1 MSVDE
6 ATPNFQKFFDN
17 SVDMMLV
24 ADSRGGVISTNEA
37 CTTALGWT
45 QDEWLEQD
53 FSKLSHPD
61 DVATLVA
68 ESMKLR
74 EGNLDASVESRFR
87 HQDGTYRWVSW
98 VAWSNSGVTNI
109 IARDVTSRRLIDDAL
124 RDSEAK
130 IRLILNSVSSAILTI
145 DLNGRLEEF
154 NPAAEKLFGY
164 SASEVLGH
172 NVSML
177 VPERFRSDHDARLKR
192 FAKTGQSD
200 ILGVN
205 RELTG
210 LRKDGAEIL
219 LELEVSAVEV
229 QSRQLLTGIARDV
242 TNLQAARTELE
253 AARLV
258 AEQANDAKSNFLSR
272 MSHELRTPLNA
283 ILGFAQL
290 MKTNAASI
298 DQDEAATMILK
309 AGRHLLSLVN
319 EVLDIS
325 RVESGQLSLSPEAIE
340 VSDVLRDCLALLDI
354 QAKFRHIEFV
364 DRSTDN
370 LVVRADRQ
378 RLKQVLLNLLANSI
392 KYSFEGGTVAV
403 LVSLV
408 GEGRVRIEVADEGPG
423 IHPEAIDRL
432 FTPFERLGAQ
442 QSEIEGTGLGLAL
455 SAGLVEAMGGTI
467 GVESN
472 FGHGSKFWFELPHVD
487 TPVDKVAEFNQRIQ
501 FGAEVRDLQGTLL
514 YIEDNESNQRLL
526 DRALTLRPGVTLLA
540 ALDGTTGI
548 ELARQHSP
556 DVIFLDLHLPDISGR
571 EVLKL
576 LRTDHQTR
584 DIPVVIVSA
593 DASPGQIKRLRI
605 DGAYAYVTKP
615 IEFDQMFNLLDEV
628 LVPSAT
634 D

>member
-53 FSKLSHPD
+53 FAKLSHPD

-68 ESMKLR
+68 ESVKLR

-164 SASEVLGH
+164 SAPEVLGH
-172 NVSML
+172 DVSML
-177 VPERFRSDHDARLKR
+177 VPERFRSDHEARLKR
-192 FAKTGQSD
+192 FAKTGKSD
-200 ILGVN
+200 IIGVN

-229 QSRQLLTGIARDV
+229 QSRHLLTGIARDV

-354 QAKFRHIEFV
+354 QAKLRNIEFV

-403 LVSLV
+403 LVTLV
-408 GEGRVRIEVADEGPG
+408 SEGRVRIEVSDEGPG

-455 SAGLVEAMGGTI
+455 SAGLVEAMGGKI
-467 GVESN
+467 GVDSN

-501 FGAEVRDLQGTLL
+501 FGEEVRDLKGTLL

-540 ALDGTTGI
+540 ALDGTTGL
-548 ELARQHSP
+548 ELARLHSP

-605 DGAYAYVTKP
+605 DGAYAYITKP

-628 LVPSAT
+628 FVPSAT

>member
-6 ATPNFQKFFDN
+6 VTPNFQKFFDN

-53 FSKLSHPD
+53 FVKLSHPD

-68 ESMKLR
+68 EGEKLR
-74 EGNLDASVESRFR
+74 DGNLDASVESRFR

-109 IARDVTSRRLIDDAL
+109 IARDVTSRRVIDDAL
-124 RDSEAK
+124 RESEART
-130 IRLILNSVSSAILTI
+130 RLILNAVSSAIMTI
-145 DLNGRLEEF
+145 DLKGRLEEF

-164 SASEVLGH
+164 PASEVLGH
-172 NVSML
+172 NVNML
-177 VPERFRSDHDARLKR
+177 MPERFRREHDAQLKQ
-192 FAKTGQSD
+192 FAKTGESN
-200 ILGVN
+200 IIGVN

-210 LRKDGAEIL
+210 LRKDGTEFL
-219 LELEVSAVEV
+219 LDLEVSTVEV

-242 TNLQAARTELE
+242 TNLQAARIELE

-354 QAKFRHIEFV
+354 QAKLRHIEFA

-403 LVSLV
+403 LVTLV
-408 GEGRVRIEVADEGPG
+408 SEGRVRIEVSDEGPG

-501 FGAEVRDLQGTLL
+501 FGEEVRDLKGTLL

-540 ALDGTTGI
+540 ALDGTTGL
-548 ELARQHSP
+548 ELARLHSP

-605 DGAYAYVTKP
+605 DGAYAYITKP

-628 LVPSAT
+628 FVPSAT